1 MTPDTSG
8 PEYSEPLAIYD
19 PASSSWRMSGG
30 MFPSDSMPSLATF
43 PASGMTRDGR
53 LFELPMRVPVMGEPA
68 SSSLPT
74 PTCSEATGPGYTDRV
89 NGGGKNL
96 RTEVANLPTPTAQQG
111 RNLTSGRAPG
121 SEHHSGTSLND
132 WLWIQTGRLSAS
144 TPTQYN
150 DMNKP

>member
-8 PEYSEPLAIYD
+8 PTYSEPLAIYD

-96 RTEVANLPTPTAQQG
+96 RTEVANLPTPTA
-111 RNLTSGRAPG
+111 RDYKDHKIEPAKHRPDDMDTLSRALTSDP
-121 SEHHSGTSLND
+121 
-132 WLWIQTGRLSAS
+132 
-144 TPTQYN
+144 TPTQST
-150 DMNKP
+150 DTPPT